1 MSAALSARLVTVPD
15 AAPPYDGEPASDV
28 PRAALPS
35 PAPATCVPVP
45 VADDDP
51 VIRFAHVLV
60 EAIAGSRPV
69 RQLAPF
75 MTQRAGLHLRRVGP
89 LFAGSRPRV
98 LRVLTTR
105 PAPEVAEATV
115 IVSCDQRARA
125 LALRLERQEPGRWI
139 CTDIEAG

>member
-15 AAPPYDGEPASDV
+15 VAPPYDGEPASGEPFV
-28 PRAALPS
+28 PVPS
-35 PAPATCVPVP
+35 PAPATCIPVS
-45 VADDDP
+45 ADDDP
-51 VIRFAHVLV
+51 VVRFAHVLV
-60 EAIAGSRPV
+60 EAIAGSRSQ

-75 MTQRAGLHLRRVGP
+75 MTQRASVHLRRVGP

-115 IVSCDQRARA
+115 IVACGQRARA
-125 LALRLERQEPGRWI
+125 LALRLERRDPARWI
-139 CTDIEAG
+139 CTDVEAG